1 MRVLSLEDKKKCF
14 GCTACF
20 NICPQNAVHLI
31 VDTEGF
37 KYPKVN
43 YEKCVKCGLCIK
55 VCPIKNK
62 LDMHEPL
69 GIYAAKNISNSI
81 RMKSSSGGVFTALAE
96 YVLLFEGIVYGAAF
110 DDKFCV
116 VHARIDNVYDL
127 ESLRG
132 SKYVQSDLNDTFRF
146 IKKDLCSNKMVLFSG
161 TPCQCAGLK
170 KYLNL
175 EYDNLIILDLVC
187 YGVPS
192 PKIFSE
198 YIEYIQRRHNSKV
211 KEYVFRDKSLGWRA
225 GKSKIKL
232 DSNKNI
238 HFCEIHIF
246 DELFWSNLILRPA
259 CYDCRFTST
268 KRIGDITLGD
278 FWGMEAI
285 DRDFVDEKGVS
296 LCFVNNTKGEKI
308 FEIIKNKL
316 IYKKVFIKDAIKKQ
330 DRLKN
335 SVEEPENRSVFWIEY
350 SRNGFEYIIRRH
362 THNNKLEKVKFNIKN
377 IIKNILGVS
386 NVLYFKEIFKRI
398 KDKI

>member
-1 MRVLSLEDKKKCF
+1 MLSLQDKKKCF
-14 GCTACF
+14 GCTACA
-20 NICPQNAVHLI
+20 NICPQNAIHLI
-31 VDTEGF
+31 IDAEGF
-37 KYPKVN
+37 KYPEVN
-43 YEKCVKCGLCIK
+43 YEECVKCGLCIK
-55 VCPIKNK
+55 VCPIQNK

-116 VHARIDNVYDL
+116 VHKRIDNLHDL
-127 ESLRG
+127 KSLRG

-146 IKKDLCSNKMVLFSG
+146 IKKDLCNDKMVLFSG

-198 YIEYIQRRHNSKV
+198 YIEYIQRRYNSEV
-211 KEYVFRDKSLGWRA
+211 KEYVFRDKSLGWRE

-232 DSNKNI
+232 EPNKNI
-238 HFCEIHIF
+238 HFLETHVF

-259 CYDCRFTST
+259 CYDCYFTST

-278 FWGMEAI
+278 FWGIEVV
-285 DRDFVDEKGVS
+285 DRDFMDEKGVS
-296 LCFVNNTKGEKI
+296 LCFINDTKGENF
-308 FEIIKNKL
+308 FEFIKNKL
-316 IYKKVFIKDAIKKQ
+316 TYKKVLLKYAVAKQ

-335 SVEEPENRSVFWIEY
+335 SVDEPKNRNIFWNEY
-350 SRNGFEYIIRRH
+350 SSSGFEYIVRKY
-362 THNNKLEKVKFNIKN
+362 THSNKYEIIKFNIKK
-377 IIKNILGVS
+377 IMKKTLGEKNALF
-386 NVLYFKEIFKRI
+386 FKEIFKKI